1 MTILLFALFVLGLFT
16 ALIAAIS
23 NYRNRQKVERGELA
37 EMPADV
43 VRRVQDMECC
53 GQHEV
58 CEKEELLKAVAKGV
72 EYYDDEDLDQY
83 SGRAADSYNDD
94 EEEDF
99 RDVLYTMNQRDVA
112 GWVRSLQLRG
122 IELPPD
128 VREEALFVMQDK

>member
-1 MTILLFALFVLGLFT
+1 MAILLFALFVLGLFT
-16 ALIAAIS
+16 ALIAAIN
-23 NYRNRQKVERGELA
+23 NYRNRQKVARGELA
-37 EMPADV
+37 EMPDDV

-53 GQHEV
+53 GQHEG
-58 CEKEELLKAVAKGV
+58 CEKAKGV

-99 RDVLYTMNQRDVA
+99 RSVLYTMKEREVA

-122 IELPPD
+122 IELPPA
-128 VREEALFVMQDK
+128 VREEALFVMQGT